1 WPTREEQWLRCP
13 EWQPGLARRPCTC
26 TSASRGLP
34 ASVPAPDPEPE
45 EMPGLG
51 QLPMELL
58 EMVLSHV
65 PPHVLLGHCR
75 QVCQCWCDL
84 VDCQDLRLSIL
95 AQDRAAL
102 SPVLHTYLPSAGDL
116 RPCILGCFCERRPI
130 GRNLLRNPKGLEG
143 FRDWMMQ
150 SSGDGWGEEE
160 NLEVRPRATSQD
172 SFLSAYK
179 WCHKKEMLDLEE
191 EGLWPE
197 LLYSGKIEICV
208 SAGWTDQQGTACVYE
223 LTVQLLDA
231 NQTMLHNFSP
241 MPVSIRQGRNS
252 VRFEVNHVFFSF
264 KIGVRFVSVEH
275 WVWDLEF
282 WPEQNGIDLPNASVI
297 PRVRLFK

>member
-1 WPTREEQWLRCP
+1 MG
-13 EWQPGLARRPCTC
+13 PGRGWVQAGVW
-26 TSASRGLP
+26 ASRGLP
-34 ASVPAPDPEPE
+34 ARVSAPDPEPE
-45 EMPGLG
+45 EVPGLG

-65 PPHVLLGHCR
+65 PPHVLFGHCR
-75 QVCQCWCDL
+75 RVCQCWCDL

-95 AQDRAAL
+95 AQDCAAL
-102 SPVLHTYLPSAGDL
+102 SPVLHIYLPSADDL
-116 RPCILGCFCERRPI
+116 RPI
-130 GRNLLRNPKGLEG
+130 GRNLLQNPKGLEG

-160 NLEVRPRATSQD
+160 NLEVRPG
-172 SFLSAYK
+172 
-179 WCHKKEMLDLEE
+179 KEMLDLEE

-275 WVWDLEF
+275 WVWDLGF
-282 WPEQNGIDLPNASVI
+282 WPEQNGIYLPNASVI
-297 PRVRLFK
+297 PQVHLFK